1 MTGMLLTG
9 RRSERAERRRLAH
22 QDRVSARLAEL
33 SMIQTILA
41 DAQEV
46 LGAGWAQGTWAT
58 YDGVCLVTSI
68 RDAGGGGQ
76 RTARALDLVWHTLY
90 RDEVGIRWVA
100 PPDVRLARVRDLAR
114 WNDRAER
121 RLPDVLALLAEAVV
135 VAGRER
141 VRLWA
146 SASSAASYARSVSS
160 SPTESTSADCRQ
172 AACTIEVTD
181 ADRPGASVCCVGC
194 PAC

>member
-1 MTGMLLTG
+1 M
-9 RRSERAERRRLAH
+9 
-22 QDRVSARLAEL
+22 SARLAEL
-33 SMIQTILA
+33 STIQTILA

-46 LGAGWAQGTWAT
+46 LGAGWTQGTWAT
-58 YDGVCLVTSI
+58 YDGVCLVTSV

-90 RDEVGIRWVA
+90 RDEAGIRWVA

-121 RLPDVLALLAEAVV
+121 RLPEVLALLAEAVV

-146 SASSAASYARSVSS
+146 SASSAASVRPSSYPRSSFSS
-160 SPTESTSADCRQ
+160 SPTSPTTESTSADCLQ
-172 AACTIEVTD
+172 DSACTIDVGEEEKERAYELGGTLAALL
-181 ADRPGASVCCVGC
+181 AD
-194 PAC
+194 

>member
-1 MTGMLLTG
+1 MTGILLTG

-33 SMIQTILA
+33 SMIQTVLA

-58 YDGVCLVTSI
+58 YDGVCLVTSV

-141 VRLWA
+141 VRVRA
-146 SASSAASYARSVSS
+146 QSASSAASVPPSSYARSLSS
-160 SPTESTSADCRQ
+160 APT
-172 AACTIEVTD
+172 
-181 ADRPGASVCCVGC
+181 
-194 PAC
+194 

>member
-1 MTGMLLTG
+1 M
-9 RRSERAERRRLAH
+9 
-22 QDRVSARLAEL
+22 SARLAEL
-33 SMIQTILA
+33 STIQAILG
-41 DAQEV
+41 DAQER
-46 LGAGWAQGTWAT
+46 LGDGWAQGTWAT
-58 YDGVCLVTSI
+58 YDGVCLVTSV

-90 RDEVGIRWVA
+90 RDEAGIRWVA

-121 RLPDVLALLAEAVV
+121 RLPEVLALLAEAVV

-146 SASSAASYARSVSS
+146 SASGAASVRPSLYPRSFSS
-160 SPTESTSADCRQ
+160 SPMSPTTESTSADCRQ
-172 AACTIEVTD
+172 ASDCTIEVTERI
-181 ADRPGASVCCVGC
+181 APSVS
-194 PAC
+194 

>member
-1 MTGMLLTG
+1 M
-9 RRSERAERRRLAH
+9 
-22 QDRVSARLAEL
+22 SARLAEL
-33 SMIQTILA
+33 STIQTILA
-41 DAQEV
+41 DAQER

-58 YDGVCLVTSI
+58 YDGVCLVTSV

-90 RDEVGIRWVA
+90 RDEAGIRWVA

-121 RLPDVLALLAEAVV
+121 RLPEVLALLAEAVV

-146 SASSAASYARSVSS
+146 RRRAVPRACPELVRAFLLLLAQ
-160 SPTESTSADCRQ
+160 SPTTESTSADCLQ
-172 AACTIEVTD
+172 ASACTIEVTD
-181 ADRPGASVCCVGC
+181 RIAPSVS
-194 PAC
+194 

>member
-1 MTGMLLTG
+1 M
-9 RRSERAERRRLAH
+9 
-22 QDRVSARLAEL
+22 SARLAEL
-33 SMIQTILA
+33 STIQTILG
-41 DAQEV
+41 DAQER
-46 LGAGWAQGTWAT
+46 LGEGWAQGTWAT

-90 RDEVGIRWVA
+90 SDEAGIRWVA

-121 RLPDVLALLAEAVV
+121 RLPEVLALLAEAVV

-146 SASSAASYARSVSS
+146 QSASSAASVPPSSYARSFSS
-160 SPTESTSADCRQ
+160 SPTSPTTESTSADCLQ
-172 AACTIEVTD
+172 ASACTIDVTD
-181 ADRPGASVCCVGC
+181 RIAPSVS
-194 PAC
+194 

>member
-1 MTGMLLTG
+1 M
-9 RRSERAERRRLAH
+9 
-22 QDRVSARLAEL
+22 SARLAEL
-33 SMIQTILA
+33 STIQAILG
-41 DAQEV
+41 DAQER
-46 LGAGWAQGTWAT
+46 LGDGWAQGTWAT
-58 YDGVCLVTSI
+58 YDGVCLVTSV

-90 RDEVGIRWVA
+90 RDEAGIRWVA

-121 RLPDVLALLAEAVV
+121 RLPEVLALLAEAVV

-146 SASSAASYARSVSS
+146 SVRIVWIVPSSARRADTRSWCASRRRSARS
-160 SPTESTSADCRQ
+160 
-172 AACTIEVTD
+172 
-181 ADRPGASVCCVGC
+181 DRRPVNKIPVMI
-194 PAC
+194 

>member
-1 MTGMLLTG
+1 MLLTG
-9 RRSERAERRRLAH
+9 RRPDRAERRRLAQ

-33 SMIQTILA
+33 STIQTILA

-58 YDGVCLVTSI
+58 YDGVCLVTSV

-90 RDEVGIRWVA
+90 RDEAGIRWVA

-121 RLPDVLALLAEAVV
+121 RLPEVLALLAEAVV

-141 VRLWA
+141 VRLWT
-146 SASSAASYARSVSS
+146 SASSAASVRPSSYPRSFSS
-160 SPTESTSADCRQ
+160 SPMSPTTESTSADCRQ
-172 AACTIEVTD
+172 ASDCTIEVTERI
-181 ADRPGASVCCVGC
+181 APSVS
-194 PAC
+194 